1 MFTEVI
7 ENISSIDA
15 TAWDACAGTAHPFTR
30 HAFLSALEESGC
42 VGQKTGWLPQH
53 IVVYSGTKKQN
64 IVGIMPFYLKDHSYG
79 EYVFDWA
86 WAEAYNRAGL
96 KYYPKLLCAI
106 PFTPVNGARL
116 IVKPG
121 EYDSQEIRQVL
132 LDKVF
137 KLADD
142 LNVSSIH
149 WLFTTEQDNSFLS
162 HAEITRRSGSQFHWH
177 NKNYESFNDFLTDMS
192 HKKRKNI
199 RRERRRITDAGIK
212 YIAISNDQINAQ
224 HTDEMFNFYTRTIQ
238 RYGAQQYLNREFFE
252 RITSDMPESVLFLFA
267 KCENVFLAGG
277 LFYIGDNAL
286 YGRYW
291 GANNDYHS
299 LHFETCYYQ
308 PIEYCINN
316 GLQLFEAGAQ
326 GEHKLARGLLPI
338 KTYSYHWL
346 NDPHFMSAVEQY
358 TKEENS
364 HIDRYTELLG
374 AHSPFRAGKDK

>member
-1 MFTEVI
+1 
-7 ENISSIDA
+7 
-15 TAWDACAGTAHPFTR
+15 
-30 HAFLSALEESGC
+30 
-42 VGQKTGWLPQH
+42 
-53 IVVYSGTKKQN
+53 
-64 IVGIMPFYLKDHSYG
+64 
-79 EYVFDWA
+79 
-86 WAEAYNRAGL
+86 
-96 KYYPKLLCAI
+96 
-106 PFTPVNGARL
+106 
-116 IVKPG
+116 
-121 EYDSQEIRQVL
+121 
-132 LDKVF
+132 
-137 KLADD
+137 
-142 LNVSSIH
+142 
-149 WLFTTEQDNSFLS
+149 
-162 HAEITRRSGSQFHWH
+162 
-177 NKNYESFNDFLTDMS
+177 
-192 HKKRKNI
+192 
-199 RRERRRITDAGIK
+199 
-212 YIAISNDQINAQ
+212 
-224 HTDEMFNFYTRTIQ
+224 
-238 RYGAQQYLNREFFE
+238 
-252 RITSDMPESVLFLFA
+252 MPESVLFLFA

>member
-121 EYDSQEIRQVL
+121 AYDSQEIRQVL

-162 HAEITRRSGSQFHWH
+162 HAEITRRSGSQFHWR